1 MVALAPAATLRVLGC
16 FSGETFSLRVVAFS
30 FSGKILL
37 AAGPGLLALAATFR
51 VLSCFSG
58 EILSLRVV
66 GCFSFSGE
74 IFSLVV
80 GCFSFTGEI
89 LLAAPPGLL
98 PLDVD
103 FLLGA
108 RVTGVIS
115 LTTRAGLGEDLKGEI
130 KGELPKRIIRLGEDL
145 LPILPLEGVRDLPL
159 LFLLVVLPTADLER

>member
-16 FSGETFSLRVVAFS
+16 FSGETLSLRVVACFS
-30 FSGKILL
+30 
-37 AAGPGLLALAATFR
+37 
-51 VLSCFSG
+51 FSG

-74 IFSLVV
+74 I
-80 GCFSFTGEI
+80 
-89 LLAAPPGLL
+89 LLAAGPGLL
-98 PLDVD
+98 ALDVD

-159 LFLLVVLPTADLER
+159 LFLLVVLPTADLDR

>member
-1 MVALAPAATLRVLGC
+1 MVALAPAATLRVL
-16 FSGETFSLRVVAFS
+16 AFS
-30 FSGKILL
+30 FSGEILL

-74 IFSLVV
+74 I
-80 GCFSFTGEI
+80 
-89 LLAAPPGLL
+89 LLAAGPGLL
-98 PLDVD
+98 ALDVD

-145 LPILPLEGVRDLPL
+145 LPILPLEGVLDLPL